1 MMSTYFYPGST
12 ERGGARK
19 ADELGNRHDELSKSR
34 QLSLFDW
41 LLRRDEAEPLVA
53 GEHQQ

>member
-12 ERGGARK
+12 ERGGVPK
-19 ADELGNRHDELSKSR
+19 ADELGNRFDDKPKNR

-41 LLRRDEAEPLVA
+41 ILQRDEVEPLVT
-53 GEHQQ
+53 GPQPR